1 MNRVTDKGA
10 LITGG
15 ARGMGAARARLLIAE
30 GANVVL
36 ADVLDADGEALSV
49 ELGDA
54 ARYVH
59 LDVTQETDW
68 ADALRL
74 TLAQFGH
81 LDVLVNNAGIANGSP
96 IGEFPLALF
105 LASDESSYSTGS
117 EFVIDGG
124 LTAGIPHS

>member
-1 MNRVTDKGA
+1 MNRVTGTVA

-15 ARGMGAARARLLIAE
+15 ARGMGAAHARLLIAE

-68 ADALRL
+68 ADPLRL

-96 IGEFPLALF
+96 IGEFPLARF

-117 EFVIDGG
+117 EFVIDGV

>member
-1 MNRVTDKGA
+1 MNRVTGKDA

-81 LDVLVNNAGIANGSP
+81 LDVLVNNAGIANGSR
-96 IGEFPLALF
+96 
-105 LASDESSYSTGS
+105 LASSRSRSSWRATSR
-117 EFVIDGG
+117 VIPPGRN
-124 LTAGIPHS
+124 S